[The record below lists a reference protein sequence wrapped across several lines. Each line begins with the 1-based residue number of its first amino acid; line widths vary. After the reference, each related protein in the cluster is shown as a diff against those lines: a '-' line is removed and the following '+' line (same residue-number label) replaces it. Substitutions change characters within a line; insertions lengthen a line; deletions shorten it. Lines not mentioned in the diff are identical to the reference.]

1 VIATLGLTSPITQA
15 AGILAAGLTICRTVP
30 QTYRVVRISTEGVS
44 SATWLITF
52 FGNLTWFCYGV
63 FNNVPAEWY
72 ANLPCFILAGSTF
85 VLIHARRNTLKR
97 GILLALGVIGVTAIT
112 VIIGEA
118 SGHLVILSF
127 VCVSA
132 AFVMFLPQAYDA
144 TTATDLTGISITA
157 WSLGMA
163 TATMW
168 GVFGI
173 MAHKPPVYA
182 PVFVQLPACTTVVIR
197 TVMNRR
203 RRRTHLDASR
213 R

>member
-1 VIATLGLTSPITQA
+1 VIATLGLSSPITQA

-30 QTYRVVRISTEGVS
+30 QTYRVVRISNEGVS
-44 SATWLITF
+44 SVTWLITF

-97 GILLALGVIGVTAIT
+97 GVFLAIGVTGATALT
-112 VIIGEA
+112 VTIAEA

-144 TTATDLTGISITA
+144 VTAKDLTGISITA
-157 WSLGMA
+157 WCLGMA

-182 PVFVQLPACTTVVIR
+182 PVVIQLPACTTVVVK
-197 TVMNRR
+197 TVLNRR
-203 RRRTHLDASR
+203 RIKAML
-213 R
+213 